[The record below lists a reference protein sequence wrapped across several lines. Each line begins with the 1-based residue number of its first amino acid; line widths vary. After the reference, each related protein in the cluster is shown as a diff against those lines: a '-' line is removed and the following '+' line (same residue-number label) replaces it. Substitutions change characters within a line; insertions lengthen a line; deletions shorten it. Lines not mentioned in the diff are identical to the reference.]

1 MRNIVRYAYGAD
13 FCPLTQKRGSSSS
26 VETAIL
32 SKRDYDVIIYPHV
45 ETSHQLLTIDATVE
59 QKTLPEFCKKVE
71 NILQATCLL
80 TIRWMEASIGSILAE
95 FILHLSVLRMSG
107 RALATPLANRMIRL
121 IFEVLAFLTQ
131 RIIDH
136 VATRS

>member
-1 MRNIVRYAYGAD
+1 
-13 FCPLTQKRGSSSS
+13 
-26 VETAIL
+26 
-32 SKRDYDVIIYPHV
+32 
-45 ETSHQLLTIDATVE
+45 
-59 QKTLPEFCKKVE
+59 
-71 NILQATCLL
+71 
-80 TIRWMEASIGSILAE
+80 MEASIGSILAE

-121 IFEVLAFLTQ
+121 IFEVIAILTQ